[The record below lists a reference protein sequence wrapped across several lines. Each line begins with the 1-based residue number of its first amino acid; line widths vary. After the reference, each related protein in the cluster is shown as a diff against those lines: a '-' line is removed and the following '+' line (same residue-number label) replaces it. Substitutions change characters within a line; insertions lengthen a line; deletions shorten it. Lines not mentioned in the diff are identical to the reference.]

1 MDDIKKQLS
10 ELHTQKGEIITN
22 LEILQ
27 GQLKAVNQRIF
38 ELMQQKQPK
47 KEDKKENKKSKDD

>member
-1 MDDIKKQLS
+1 MDDIKKQIS

-38 ELMQQKQPK
+38 ELMQQPQPEK
-47 KEDKKENKKSKDD
+47 KGKIKKSEDK

>member
-1 MDDIKKQLS
+1 MDDIKKQIS

-38 ELMQQKQPK
+38 ELMQQGQPEKEVK
-47 KEDKKENKKSKDD
+47 KKDKKGS

>member
-1 MDDIKKQLS
+1 MDDIKKQIS

-38 ELMQQKQPK
+38 ELMQQDQPEKEVK
-47 KEDKKENKKSKDD
+47 KKDKKGS

>member
-1 MDDIKKQLS
+1 MDDIKKQIS

-38 ELMQQKQPK
+38 ELMQQDQPK
-47 KEDKKENKKSKDD
+47 KEEKKKDKKGS